1 MNNPNKKGQIMK
13 RILVT
18 GAGGSPAANFIRSLR
33 KAPEKFYLVGTD
45 ADKYYLQRAETDVRY
60 LVPLVKD
67 PDYIKMLNAIID
79 KEKIEFVHAQNDTE
93 VNFLSE
99 NREKLNAKVLFP
111 DKETVKICQ
120 DKFLSFEKWDKAGI
134 KVPYTT
140 IITNRDELQ
149 AAFDKLGG
157 RMWIRATSGAGGRGS
172 LPVYDM
178 ETAIN
183 WLDFQKGWDGSFTAS
198 ELLEKDTVTW
208 MSIWHEGELI
218 VAQGRRRLYW
228 ELGKISPSGV
238 TGATGGGETVSD
250 PVLDDIAQRTVFAID
265 KKPHG
270 LFGVDLTYDKNGVPN
285 PTEINIGR
293 FFTTHQFFT
302 EIGLNMPYIFVKL
315 AYGEELPD
323 ISQKLNPAPNN
334 MVWIRGMDFE
344 PVLATMKEIDA
355 TVDDMEKRRKEL

>member
-1 MNNPNKKGQIMK
+1 MK

-18 GAGGSPAANFIRSLR
+18 GAGGSPAVNFTRSLR
-33 KAPEKFYLVGTD
+33 KAPEKFYIVGTD
-45 ADKYYLQRAETDVRY
+45 ADKYYLLRAEVDKRY
-60 LVPLVKD
+60 LAPMANDKD
-67 PDYIKMLNAIID
+67 YLKVLNAIIA

-99 NREKLNAKVLFP
+99 NREKINAKLLLP
-111 DKETVKICQ
+111 SKETVQICQ
-120 DKFLSFEKWDKAGI
+120 DKFLSFEKWEAAGI

-140 IITNRDELQ
+140 IIRNKSDLEK
-149 AAFDKLGG
+149 AFKKLGG
-157 RMWIRATSGAGGRGS
+157 KMWIRAISGAGGRGS

-178 ETAIN
+178 DTAIN
-183 WLDFQKGWDGSFTAS
+183 WLDFQKGWDGTFSAS
-198 ELLEKDTVTW
+198 ELLEKDTITW
-208 MSIWHEGELI
+208 MSLWHEGKLV

-250 PVLDDIAQRTVFAID
+250 PVLDDIAQRTVLAID
-265 KKPHG
+265 KKPEG
-270 LFGVDLTYDKNGVPN
+270 LFGVDLTYDKNGLPN

-302 EIGLNMPYIFVKL
+302 EVGLNMPYIFVKL
-315 AYGEELPD
+315 AYGEELPKFKK
-323 ISQKLNPAPNN
+323 KLNPAPDH

-344 PVLATMKEIDA
+344 PVLASRQEIEQNVTDL
-355 TVDDMEKRRKEL
+355 EEFKKSLK